1 MRLHSSTRGAVVA
14 TLLGCSLASA
24 QTTDESADQLPGF
37 DLERLDTNVGRGTL
51 LVGNGELMVPGG
63 LSVSL
68 IGHYQRRPLVLR
80 DEVSELQV
88 VQDRA
93 TALLSA
99 SYGVLSWLELGAQ
112 VPFVLWQQG
121 EDPSQVGLAQLTAQG
136 IGTPVLQA
144 RLGLLSRRNQQP
156 VDLSADL
163 GVGLPV
169 GTGPALAGDAGP
181 RFHARLVV
189 GTTLGSLQASL
200 EAGVLFRPSILL
212 DTTDSTAKPG
222 ATSEIRLGA
231 ALATTGKGLRGEVGL
246 RSTLSTKTSQVSM
259 ELIGGVRFPLL
270 VGLDAFVQAGPGL
283 GGAPGTPLFRML
295 AGVAFRQEPPPRIS
309 FLDEHANRDLQL
321 ALAAPKAP
329 EQDDRIRPVGTWELN
344 SLTRDDSQETSADGT
359 PREPPRPYQPGPQ
372 ERIVLRGEIHFAQ
385 GSSEL
390 QGVVPLLDQVVLRL
404 PELTKGGTIIVEGH
418 ADTEGTV
425 TSNMMMS
432 LRRAQAVRR
441 YLIDQGVPATRVR
454 IRGFGSDWPVSDKP
468 ATEQER
474 QLNRRAEVLL
484 LTETA
489 APATTQAPTP

>member
-1 MRLHSSTRGAVVA
+1 MAAV
-14 TLLGCSLASA
+14 LLGCSLASA
-24 QTTDESADQLPGF
+24 QSTDEAPETLPGF
-37 DLERLDTNVGRGTL
+37 DLERLETNMGRGTL

-68 IGHYQRRPLVLR
+68 LGHYQHMPLVLS
-80 DEVSELQV
+80 DEVSELRV
-88 VQDRA
+88 VSDRA

-99 SYGVLSWLELGAQ
+99 SYGVLSWLEVGAQ
-112 VPFVLWQQG
+112 IPFVLWQQG
-121 EDPSQVGLAQLTAQG
+121 DDPSQLGLAPLAGQG

-144 RLGLLSRRNQQP
+144 RLGLLSRGYRQP

-169 GTGPALAGDAGP
+169 GTGLALAGDAGP
-181 RFHARLVV
+181 RFHARMVV
-189 GTTLGSLQASL
+189 GTTLGWLQPSL
-200 EAGVLFRPSILL
+200 EAGVLFRPTPLL
-212 DTTDSTAKPG
+212 DTSESVAKPG
-222 ATSEIRLGA
+222 AEAEIRLGA
-231 ALATTGKGLRGEVGL
+231 ALATTGKGLRGELGL
-246 RSTLSTKTSQVSM
+246 RTTLSTKRPEVSM
-259 ELIGGVRFPLL
+259 ELMGGVRFPLL
-270 VGLDAFVQAGPGL
+270 VGLDAFVLGGPGL

-321 ALAAPKAP
+321 ALAAPKAS
-329 EQDDRIRPVGTWELN
+329 EKDDQIRPVGTWELN
-344 SLTRDDSQETSADGT
+344 SLTRDESQETSANGT

-372 ERIVLRGEIHFAQ
+372 ERVVLRGEIHFAQ

-390 QGVVPLLDQVVLRL
+390 EGVVPLLDQVVLRL

-418 ADTEGTV
+418 ADTDGTV

-468 ATEQER
+468 ATDQER

-484 LTETA
+484 LTEIA
-489 APATTQAPTP
+489 APATTQAPLTTQAPPP